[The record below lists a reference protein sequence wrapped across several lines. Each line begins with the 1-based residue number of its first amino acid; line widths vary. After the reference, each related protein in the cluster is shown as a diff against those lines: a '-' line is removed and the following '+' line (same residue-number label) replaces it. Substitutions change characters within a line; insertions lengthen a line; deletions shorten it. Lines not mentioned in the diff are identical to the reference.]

1 MWALRAGGMD
11 TTQELFGEYYW
22 IVNALYGER
31 YQVEVLT
38 FRNIPSN
45 KFRLIKIVADPST
58 PRPVYAREVVG
69 EFDTPEEL
77 VAIAKLILFNGGSKY
92 DQ

>member
-1 MWALRAGGMD
+1 MWALRAGGVD
-11 TTQELFGEYYW
+11 TAQELFGEYFW

-38 FRNIPSN
+38 FKNTSFN
-45 KFRLIKIVADPST
+45 KFRLIKLRADAST

-69 EFDTPEEL
+69 EFNTPEEL
-77 VAIAKLILFNGGSKY
+77 VAIAKLILASETN
-92 DQ
+92 